1 MELILSSLRSTPEYQ
16 TLLETLRRGKPLP
29 ALGLSRA
36 ARLPTLAALHSDLK
50 QPILLITDRADHA
63 IALHDELGFWLP
75 SAKRYLF
82 AEPNPLLY
90 EQAAWGVN
98 TRRERLD
105 ALTALAAYH
114 LPGME
119 KSEIP
124 PILVGSVRALMTRT
138 LPRRDFLKACKRLK
152 LNDEYQTE
160 TLIRSWSGLGYELT
174 DTVTAPGQF
183 SRRGGLLDIW
193 PPALPA
199 PVRLDFFGD
208 ELDVIRSFDPATQRT
223 LEKLESVLVTP
234 AREYIVNSTWLLEN
248 QEKLPITNPDDPF
261 SEFHIPILHPFPAT
275 LLDYLPPKALVLADD
290 FRLMETMAAEIE
302 EQAVRFR
309 RESIAEGTLSE
320 DFPVPYLS
328 WSELSDA
335 IGHKTSLALGF
346 SAADEDPAADQTL
359 SLASVF
365 GHDQRFGGRLKPF
378 VEYLLA
384 LTGQGDRV
392 LVVSRQA
399 RRLEELWR
407 KTDAVNGLPA
417 AERTSGQGNG
427 LRVAERTSG
436 HVNGLPAAKRTHGLE
451 TDNQE
456 NGEPDNWSTEEPENR
471 ISEEPDNRSTAEQ
484 EPVKRES
491 GGGSG
496 ESAQIK
502 FVDASLS
509 EGFVLRL
516 GAETSQ
522 FFPPHPSPLPLG
534 EGTSRPETLPSPSG
548 RGAGGEGQYL
558 HLITDSEIFGWE
570 RPLPRSRQR
579 QQAEAPEAAFAD
591 LKVGDYIVHVDYG
604 IGRFAGLVQR
614 VLEGHEREFL
624 SVEYE
629 GNAQVFVPVHQAD
642 RLTRYVGRD
651 GAPPHLSR
659 LGTQEWVG
667 TKARV
672 REAVQEVAQEL
683 LELYAKRQ
691 TVGGYAFAPD
701 STWQKEL
708 EDSFPYIETPDQKS
722 ALEAIKRDMEA
733 ARPMDRLLCGD
744 VGYGKTEVA
753 LRAAFKAVQEGRQV
767 AVLVPTTVLAQQ
779 HYETFNQRLA
789 AFPVTVE
796 MLSRFRSPREQAEIV
811 RKLLLG
817 QVDILIGTH
826 RLISQD
832 VEFKDLGLVIIDEEQ
847 RFGVTHKEHLKKLR
861 TEVDVL
867 TLTATPIPRT
877 LYMALSGVR
886 DISTLNTPPE
896 ERLPVIT
903 HIGPYA
909 PKLIRQAVLRE
920 LERGGQIFFVHNRV
934 QTIHA
939 MKMHLEKLVPEAR
952 VGIGH
957 GQMAEGQLSNV
968 MHDFTEG
975 KIDILLSTTIIES
988 GLDIP
993 NANTLIVDRADTFGL
1008 AQLYQLRGRVGRGA
1022 SRAYAYFFRHRK
1034 KAPTVEG
1041 QERLEVIAENTQLG
1055 AGYSIAMRD
1064 LEIRGAGDLLGV
1076 RQSGQIDAVGFHLYT
1091 RMLAA
1096 EVKRLKV
1103 AGLMLNAAPEG
1114 VDPSTFNI
1122 QLENFNALSTFEQE
1136 LKEPVTVDLPLAVGI
1151 PKSYVAN
1158 QDLRLRLYRRLAS
1171 LRDEGGVEALAAE
1184 FADRFGPPPAMV
1196 QNLFYQMKVKLRA
1209 DSAGL
1214 LSVNAESGQIALRY
1228 PALTENMSQR
1238 MLSDPSFLGTS
1249 LGSRVR
1255 GGKNAYWCT
1264 FLKDSD
1270 WQERLLEVL
1279 DRLNRRVID
1288 VIDGKLLPG

>member
-1 MELILSSLRSTPEYQ
+1 MSRRGRQAENLNSIERECSCRFAAGVGLFSGFVVYLLIALFTAKTLMDLILASLRSTPEYQ
-16 TLLETLRRGKPLP
+16 SFLKALRGGKPLP

-36 ARLPTLAALHSDLK
+36 ARLPTLAALHHDLN
-50 QPILLITDRADHA
+50 QPILLITDRSDHA
-63 IALHDELGFWLP
+63 IALHDELAFWLP
-75 SAKRYLF
+75 GAKRYLF

-114 LPGME
+114 LPGAE
-119 KSEIP
+119 KPETP
-124 PILVGSVRALMTRT
+124 PILIGSVRALMTRT

-160 TLIRSWSGLGYELT
+160 GLIRAWSELGYELA

-208 ELDVIRSFDPATQRT
+208 ELDTIRSFDPATQRT
-223 LEKLESVLVTP
+223 LAKLDSVLVTP
-234 AREYIVNSTWLLEN
+234 AREYIVKGDNSIFDNSKSDKSILDNSKVEDSNNEYRISNLE
-248 QEKLPITNPDDPF
+248 P
-261 SEFHIPILHPFPAT
+261 SEFHIPLLHPFPAT

-290 FRLMETMAAEIE
+290 FSLMETMAAEVE

-309 RESIAEGTLSE
+309 QESINEGTLPP

-335 IGHKTSLALGF
+335 IHNKTSLALGF
-346 SAADEDPAADQTL
+346 SRADEDPAADSTL

-384 LTGQGDRV
+384 LTAQGDRV
-392 LVVSRQA
+392 LVISRQA
-399 RRLEELWR
+399 RRLEELWEEEV
-407 KTDAVNGLPA
+407 VNGLPA
-417 AERTSGQGNG
+417 AERM
-427 LRVAERTSG
+427 
-436 HVNGLPAAKRTHGLE
+436 HGGE
-451 TDNQE
+451 T
-456 NGEPDNWSTEEPENR
+456 
-471 ISEEPDNRSTAEQ
+471 DNRSTEEQ
-484 EPVKRES
+484 ESVKRES
-491 GGGSG
+491 GEGSD
-496 ESAQIK
+496 ESAQVT
-502 FVDASLS
+502 FLDASLS
-509 EGFVLRL
+509 EGFVLRS
-516 GAETSQ
+516 GAETS
-522 FFPPHPSPLPLG
+522 
-534 EGTSRPETLPSPSG
+534 
-548 RGAGGEGQYL
+548 QYL

-624 SVEYE
+624 SVEYD

-651 GAPPHLSR
+651 GAPPSLSR
-659 LGTQEWVG
+659 LGTQEWAG
-667 TKARV
+667 AKARV

-691 TVGGYAFAPD
+691 TVSGYAFSPD
-701 STWQKEL
+701 SAWQKEL
-708 EDSFPYIETPDQKS
+708 EDSFPYIETPDQKA

-753 LRAAFKAVQEGRQV
+753 LRAAFKAVQDGRQV

-779 HYETFNQRLA
+779 HYETFKQRLA

-952 VGIGH
+952 IGVGH

-1008 AQLYQLRGRVGRGA
+1008 AQLYQLRGRVGRAA

-1034 KAPTVEG
+1034 KPPTVDG

-1103 AGLMLNAAPEG
+1103 ASVMLNAAPEG
-1114 VDPSTFNI
+1114 ADPSTFNI
-1122 QLENFNALSTFEQE
+1122 QFENFNALSTFENE

-1151 PKSYVAN
+1151 PKSYVSN

-1184 FADRFGPPPAMV
+1184 FADRFGPLPEMV

-1228 PALTENMSQR
+1228 PALTENMGQR
-1238 MLSDPSFLGTS
+1238 MLSD
-1249 LGSRVR
+1249 LGSGVR

-1264 FLKDSD
+1264 FLKDPD

-1279 DRLNRRVID
+1279 DRLNKRVID
-1288 VIDGKLLPG
+1288 VVDGKLLPG

>member
-1 MELILSSLRSTPEYQ
+1 MELILASLRSTPEYQ
-16 TLLETLRRGKPLP
+16 TFLESLRGGKTLP
-29 ALGLSRA
+29 AQGLSRA
-36 ARLPTLAALHSDLK
+36 ARLPTLAALHHDLN
-50 QPILLITDRADHA
+50 QPILLITDRSDHA
-63 IALHDELGFWLP
+63 IALHDELAFWLP
-75 SAKRYLF
+75 GAKRYLF

-119 KSEIP
+119 KPETP

-152 LNDEYQTE
+152 LNDSYQTE
-160 TLIRSWSGLGYELT
+160 TLIRAWSELGYELA

-208 ELDVIRSFDPATQRT
+208 ELDTIRSFDPATQRT
-223 LEKLESVLVTP
+223 LAKLESVLVTP
-234 AREYIVNSTWLLEN
+234 AREYLVSGGIVNGKMVNGQGSDSPLTINDLTINDLTIN
-248 QEKLPITNPDDPF
+248 
-261 SEFHIPILHPFPAT
+261 EFHIPLLHPFPAT
-275 LLDYLPPKALVLADD
+275 LLDYLPPKAIVLADD
-290 FRLMETMAAEIE
+290 FSLMETMAAEVE

-309 RESIAEGTLSE
+309 QESIVEGTLPE

-346 SAADEDPAADQTL
+346 SGADEDPAADPTL

-384 LTGQGDRV
+384 LTAQGDRV

-399 RRLEELWR
+399 RRLEELWGEENV
-407 KTDAVNGLPA
+407 VNGLPA
-417 AERTSGQGNG
+417 AEQI
-427 LRVAERTSG
+427 
-436 HVNGLPAAKRTHGLE
+436 
-451 TDNQE
+451 TDSASQ
-456 NGEPDNWSTEEPENR
+456 T
-471 ISEEPDNRSTAEQ
+471 
-484 EPVKRES
+484 PVKRD
-491 GGGSG
+491 SG
-496 ESAQIK
+496 EGGNASDQIQ
-502 FVDASLS
+502 FIDASLS
-509 EGFVLRL
+509 EGFVLSS
-516 GAETSQ
+516 GAETS
-522 FFPPHPSPLPLG
+522 
-534 EGTSRPETLPSPSG
+534 
-548 RGAGGEGQYL
+548 QYL

-624 SVEYE
+624 SVEYD

-659 LGTQEWVG
+659 LGTQEWAG
-667 TKARV
+667 AKARV

-691 TVGGYAFAPD
+691 TVSGYAFASD
-701 STWQKEL
+701 TAWQKEL
-708 EDSFPYIETPDQKS
+708 EDSFPYIETPDQKA

-753 LRAAFKAVQEGRQV
+753 LRAAFKAVQDGRQV

-779 HYETFNQRLA
+779 HYETFQQRLA

-796 MLSRFRSPREQAEIV
+796 MLSRFRSPREQAEII

-832 VEFKDLGLVIIDEEQ
+832 VEFKDLGLVVIDEEQ

-909 PKLIRQAVLRE
+909 PKLIRQAILRE

-952 VGIGH
+952 IGVGH

-1008 AQLYQLRGRVGRGA
+1008 AQLYQLRGRVGRAA

-1034 KAPTVEG
+1034 KAPTVDG

-1103 AGLMLNAAPEG
+1103 ASLMLNAAPEG
-1114 VDPSTFNI
+1114 ADPSTFNI

-1151 PKSYVAN
+1151 PKSYVSN

-1171 LRDEGGVEALAAE
+1171 LRDEDGVEALAAE

-1264 FLKDSD
+1264 FLKDPD
-1270 WQERLLEVL
+1270 WQERLMEVL

-1288 VIDGKLLPG
+1288 AQHFVIDGKLLPG